1 MADKDLELFAPYNR
15 TELIQACQEVGISVS
30 PAASREELTGL
41 LTGSIVA
48 ADPSSL
54 DAWRHGIMGFVLDHW
69 ETLSTQLTCP
79 ARTKDPRAC
88 FGCIDTQVVSCLNSN
103 DQYINEIARHR
114 KEERGPMSN
123 EAQQLTIANA
133 PRTVEEL
140 AKHPFVDLRRL
151 LKQLEGEGDFNLGG
165 VEESR
170 AFYTLKDPIPR
181 AQKVLEVLQKY
192 DTAKG
197 GGAAAVEA
205 PPKKTPGTRAAKA
218 AGPTTTVAE
227 VPATAGGATQLVDL
241 APIMAMLKTVIEA
254 QMGQQKAL
262 DELAGRVES
271 IGAMTQVN
279 MGTTVFL
286 TESLTN
292 QAKEAFFEDANAA
305 AVEMHELM
313 EIASKGK

>member
-79 ARTKDPRAC
+79 AKTKDPRAC

-114 KEERGPMSN
+114 REERGPMSN
-123 EAQQLTIANA
+123 EAQQLTISNA

-192 DTAKG
+192 DAAK
-197 GGAAAVEA
+197 GGAAAA
-205 PPKKTPGTRAAKA
+205 PPKKTPATRAPKA
-218 AGPTTTVAE
+218 AATVAE
-227 VPATAGGATQLVDL
+227 VPAAAGGATQLVDL
-241 APIMAMLKTVIEA
+241 APIMEMLKAQQEA
-254 QMGQQKAL
+254 L
-262 DELAGRVES
+262 TEIAGRVEAL
-271 IGAMTQVN
+271 GAMTQVN
-279 MGTTVFL
+279 LGTTVFL

-292 QAKEAFFEDANAA
+292 QAKEAFFDDANSA

>member
-1 MADKDLELFAPYNR
+1 
-15 TELIQACQEVGISVS
+15 
-30 PAASREELTGL
+30 
-41 LTGSIVA
+41 
-48 ADPSSL
+48 
-54 DAWRHGIMGFVLDHW
+54 
-69 ETLSTQLTCP
+69 
-79 ARTKDPRAC
+79 
-88 FGCIDTQVVSCLNSN
+88 
-103 DQYINEIARHR
+103 
-114 KEERGPMSN
+114 MSN
-123 EAQQLTIANA
+123 EAQQLTISNA

-151 LKQLEGEGDFNLGG
+151 LKQLEGEGDFNLGD
-165 VEESR
+165 VDASR

-197 GGAAAVEA
+197 GGAPAAEA

-218 AGPTTTVAE
+218 AAPTTTAAE
-227 VPATAGGATQLVDL
+227 VPAAAGGATQLVDL
-241 APIMAMLKTVIEA
+241 APVMAMLKTVIEA

-262 DELAGRVES
+262 EELAGRVES

>member
-114 KEERGPMSN
+114 KEERPMSN
-123 EAQQLTIANA
+123 EAQQLTISNA

-151 LKQLEGEGDFNLGG
+151 LKQLEGEGDFNLGD
-165 VEESR
+165 VEASR

-192 DTAKG
+192 DAAKG
-197 GGAAAVEA
+197 GGAAAEA

-218 AGPTTTVAE
+218 AATPTTVAE
-227 VPATAGGATQLVDL
+227 VPAAAGGATQLVDL
-241 APIMAMLKTVIEA
+241 APVLAMLKAIIET
-254 QMGQQKAL
+254 QVGQQKAL
-262 DELAGRVES
+262 DELAGRVEAL
-271 IGAMTQVN
+271 GAMTQVN

-286 TESLTN
+286 AETLTN
-292 QAKEAFFEDANAA
+292 QAKEAFFDDANSA

>member
-48 ADPSSL
+48 TDPSSM

-103 DQYINEIARHR
+103 DRYINEIARHR
-114 KEERGPMSN
+114 REERGPMSN

-165 VEESR
+165 VEEAR

-192 DTAKG
+192 DAAKG
-197 GGAAAVEA
+197 GGAAAEA
-205 PPKKTPGTRAAKA
+205 PPKKTPGTRASKA
-218 AGPTTTVAE
+218 AATQTAVAE
-227 VPATAGGATQLVDL
+227 VPAAAGGATQLVDL
-241 APIMAMLKTVIEA
+241 APVLAMLKAIVETQV
-254 QMGQQKAL
+254 GQQKAL
-262 DELAGRVES
+262 DELAGRVEAL
-271 IGAMTQVN
+271 GAMTQVN
-279 MGTTVFL
+279 LGTTVFL
-286 TESLTN
+286 AESLTN
-292 QAKEAFFEDANAA
+292 QAKEAFFDDANSA

>member
-1 MADKDLELFAPYNR
+1 MTDKDLELFAPYNR

-103 DQYINEIARHR
+103 DRYINEIARHR

-151 LKQLEGEGDFNLGG
+151 LKQLEGEGDFNLGDADA
-165 VEESR
+165 SR

-192 DTAKG
+192 DAAKG
-197 GGAAAVEA
+197 GGAAAEA
-205 PPKKTPGTRAAKA
+205 PPKKTPGTRAAKSA
-218 AGPTTTVAE
+218 AAATVAE
-227 VPATAGGATQLVDL
+227 VPAAAGGATQLVDL
-241 APIMAMLKTVIEA
+241 APILSMLKAVVET
-254 QMGQQKAL
+254 QKTQQAAM
-262 DELAGRVES
+262 DELAGRVEAL
-271 IGAMTQVN
+271 GAMTQVN
-279 MGTTVFL
+279 LGTTVFL
-286 TESLTN
+286 AETLTN

-305 AVEMHELM
+305 AVEMHDLM

>member
-103 DQYINEIARHR
+103 NQYINEIARHR

-151 LKQLEGEGDFNLGG
+151 LKQLEGEGDFNLGD
-165 VEESR
+165 VEASR

-192 DTAKG
+192 DAAKG
-197 GGAAAVEA
+197 GGVAAEA

-218 AGPTTTVAE
+218 AATVAE
-227 VPATAGGATQLVDL
+227 VPAAAGGATQLVDL
-241 APIMAMLKTVIEA
+241 APLMSMLKAVVET
-254 QMGQQKAL
+254 QKTQQAAM
-262 DELAGRVES
+262 DELAGRVEAL
-271 IGAMTQVN
+271 GAMTQVN
-279 MGTTVFL
+279 LGTTVFL
-286 TESLTN
+286 AETLTN

>member
-69 ETLSTQLTCP
+69 DTLSTQLTCP

-114 KEERGPMSN
+114 REERGPMSN

-197 GGAAAVEA
+197 GGAPAAEA
-205 PPKKTPGTRAAKA
+205 PPKKTPGTRATKA
-218 AGPTTTVAE
+218 AAAAAVAE
-227 VPATAGGATQLVDL
+227 VPAAAGGATQLVDL
-241 APIMAMLKTVIEA
+241 APVLAMLKAISDTQVS
-254 QMGQQKAL
+254 QQTRL
-262 DELAGRVES
+262 DEIAGRVEGL
-271 IGAMTQVN
+271 GAMTQIS
-279 MGTTVFL
+279 MGTAVFL

>member
-1 MADKDLELFAPYNR
+1 MTDKDLELFAPYNR

-103 DQYINEIARHR
+103 DRYINEIARHR

-151 LKQLEGEGDFNLGG
+151 LKQLEGEGDFNLGDADA
-165 VEESR
+165 SR

-192 DTAKG
+192 DAAKG
-197 GGAAAVEA
+197 GGAAAEA
-205 PPKKTPGTRAAKA
+205 PPKKTPGTRAAKSA
-218 AGPTTTVAE
+218 AAAATVAE
-227 VPATAGGATQLVDL
+227 VPAAAGGATQLVDL
-241 APIMAMLKTVIEA
+241 APLMSMLKEVVET
-254 QMGQQKAL
+254 QKTQQAAL
-262 DELAGRVES
+262 DELAGRVEAL
-271 IGAMTQVN
+271 GAMTQVN
-279 MGTTVFL
+279 LGTTVFL
-286 TESLTN
+286 AETLTN

-305 AVEMHELM
+305 AVEMHDLM

>member
-48 ADPSSL
+48 TNPSSM
-54 DAWRHGIMGFVLDHW
+54 DAWRHGIMGFILDHW

-79 ARTKDPRAC
+79 AKTKDPRAC

-103 DQYINEIARHR
+103 DRYINEIARHR
-114 KEERGPMSN
+114 REERGPMSN

-170 AFYTLKDPIPR
+170 AFYTLKEPIPR

-192 DTAKG
+192 DAAKG
-197 GGAAAVEA
+197 GAAA
-205 PPKKTPGTRAAKA
+205 PPKKTPATRAPKA
-218 AGPTTTVAE
+218 AASVAE
-227 VPATAGGATQLVDL
+227 VPAAAGGATQLVDL
-241 APIMAMLKTVIEA
+241 APIMEMLKAQQEA
-254 QMGQQKAL
+254 L
-262 DELAGRVES
+262 TEIAGRVEAL
-271 IGAMTQVN
+271 GAMTQVN
-279 MGTTVFL
+279 LGTTVFL
-286 TESLTN
+286 AETLTN
-292 QAKEAFFEDANAA
+292 QAKEAFFDDANSA

>member
-69 ETLSTQLTCP
+69 DTLSTQLTCP

-114 KEERGPMSN
+114 REERGPMSN

-197 GGAAAVEA
+197 GGTPAAEA
-205 PPKKTPGTRAAKA
+205 PPKRTPGTRAPKA
-218 AGPTTTVAE
+218 AAAATVAE
-227 VPATAGGATQLVDL
+227 VPAAAGGATQLVDL
-241 APIMAMLKTVIEA
+241 APVLAMLKAISDTQVR
-254 QMGQQKAL
+254 QQTQL
-262 DELAGRVES
+262 NEIAGRVEGL
-271 IGAMTQVN
+271 GAMTQIS
-279 MGTTVFL
+279 MGTAVFL